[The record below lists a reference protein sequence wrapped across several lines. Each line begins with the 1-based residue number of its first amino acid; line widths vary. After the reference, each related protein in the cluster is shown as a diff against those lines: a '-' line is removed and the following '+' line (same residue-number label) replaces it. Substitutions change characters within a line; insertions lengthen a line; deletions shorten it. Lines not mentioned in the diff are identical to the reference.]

1 MQAMSSSTPGRDVV
15 VEPVAGWR
23 VWRLTSVDGEVRLA
37 AVARGSVW
45 PPLRP
50 MGASC
55 PQHAEGEVPGA
66 DCMCGLYAAS
76 TLRALARAGVLAN
89 RHVGVVGSIEMW
101 GRVVEHDRGTRSAL
115 AYPSRLRLV
124 CGPCM
129 AERRGPVTPVEVL
142 ARGADLAPVCARHL
156 GPGERGRPA
165 AEVEQE
171 LLGVYAV
178 EVLPAQTAVAGLRP
192 RRGAAAILRL
202 LDALPRIPER
212 FRSAARAAVA
222 VVTVLALAVALST
235 SRGPEARRPPPALA
249 SGGGSSRVE
258 SNRGGTGLAPSVP
271 QQHQLPILCG
281 VVGGGVIQ
289 RTACRAGHADAVGFP
304 SSPAAPPSSCDGET
318 EVYTRGG
325 GRSVCWLVVA
335 WKLDELDA
343 R

>member
-1 MQAMSSSTPGRDVV
+1 MHAMSSSTAGRDIV

-45 PPLRP
+45 PPLLP

-76 TLRALARAGVLAN
+76 SLRALAHAGVLAN

-129 AERRGPVTPVEVL
+129 AERRGPVTPVKVL
-142 ARGADLAPVCARHL
+142 ERGADLAPVCARHL
-156 GPGERGRPA
+156 GPGEQGRPA

-171 LLGVYAV
+171 LLGAYAV
-178 EVLPAQTAVAGLRP
+178 EILPAQTAMAGLRP
-192 RRGAAAILRL
+192 RRGAAAILRR
-202 LDALPRIPER
+202 LDALPRLPER
-212 FRSAARAAVA
+212 FRSAARASVA
-222 VVTVLALAVALST
+222 IVTVLALAVALST
-235 SRGPEARRPPPALA
+235 SRQPEPGRALPAPA
-249 SGGGSSRVE
+249 SGAGSSHVE

-271 QQHQLPILCG
+271 QQHHLPILCG
-281 VVGGGVIQ
+281 VVEAGLIQ

-304 SSPAAPPSSCDGET
+304 SSPAAPRSSCDGES

-325 GRSVCWLVVA
+325 GRSVCWLVLA
-335 WKLDELDA
+335 SKLAELEA
-343 R
+343 A

>member
-1 MQAMSSSTPGRDVV
+1 MSSSTAGRDVV

-23 VWRLTSVDGEVRLA
+23 VWRLTSVGGEVRLA

-76 TLRALARAGVLAN
+76 TLQALGRAGVLAN

-115 AYPSRLRLV
+115 AYPSRLLLV
-124 CGPCM
+124 CGPCLS
-129 AERRGPVTPVEVL
+129 ERRGPVPPVEVVV
-142 ARGADLAPVCARHL
+142 RGADLAPVCARHL

-171 LLGVYAV
+171 LLGAYAV
-178 EVLPAQTAVAGLRP
+178 EVLPTQTAVTGLRP
-192 RRGAAAILRL
+192 RRGSAAALRL
-202 LDALPRIPER
+202 IDALPRIPER
-212 FRSAARAAVA
+212 FRSAVRAGVA

-235 SRGPEARRPPPALA
+235 SDRPEPDRAVPSLP
-249 SGGGSSRVE
+249 SGGGSAANE
-258 SNRGGTGLAPSVP
+258 TDRGGTARAPASVP
-271 QQHQLPILCG
+271 QQQQLPVLCG
-281 VVGGGVIQ
+281 IVEGGVIQ
-289 RTACRAGHADAVGFP
+289 RTACRAGRADAFGITSTP
-304 SSPAAPPSSCDGET
+304 PAPPSSCDGES

-325 GRSVCWLVVA
+325 GGSVCWLVFSG
-335 WKLDELDA
+335 KLADLRA
-343 R
+343 T